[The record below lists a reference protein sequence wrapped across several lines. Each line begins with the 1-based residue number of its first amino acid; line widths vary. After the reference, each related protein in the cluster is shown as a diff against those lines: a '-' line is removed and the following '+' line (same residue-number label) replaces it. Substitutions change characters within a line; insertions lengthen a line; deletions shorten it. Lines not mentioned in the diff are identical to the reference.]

1 MFHLNIMMIIDKVL
15 NGCITAE
22 TKNYS
27 AGDIIFSTGET
38 PLQYY
43 VISKGSIKLIN
54 VNDEG
59 KEFIQEIR
67 QEDQSIAEFT
77 LFVDELYPF
86 TAIAITDCVIKS
98 FPKSDLIS
106 LTKDHPELN
115 LYFLRKLSESIH
127 QEFLTSD
134 LFVSDKN
141 TDMVTILLNY
151 FKRKHTDMAP
161 CSFPISLS
169 IPEIAY
175 LTSLPVNIVAMTIER
190 MEKQNI
196 LRIVDHK
203 IFC

>member
-1 MFHLNIMMIIDKVL
+1 MIINEVL
-15 NGCITAE
+15 NSCITSE

-27 AGDIIFSTGET
+27 AGDTIFSAGEI

-54 VNDEG
+54 VNSAE

-86 TAIAITDCVIKS
+86 TAIAITDCVIMS

-106 LTKDHPELN
+106 LIKDHPELN

-134 LFVSDKN
+134 LFAGNN
-141 TDMVTILLNY
+141 TDKVKILLNY
-151 FKRKHTDMAP
+151 FKRTHTDNTP
-161 CSFPISLS
+161 CSFPISLTKL
-169 IPEIAY
+169 EIAA
-175 LTSLPVNIVAMTIER
+175 LTGLPGDIVTTTIEL

-203 IFC
+203 IFY